1 MSAATLVCRLSGPL
15 QSWGE
20 QSGFARRGT
29 LAHPTY
35 SGLLG
40 LCRAALGHDRR
51 GRDARS
57 GQAADDSWL
66 RAVDMWIRV
75 DRPGTTLTDYH
86 TVGPREGVETVP
98 TGSGRPWRIKEAQ
111 GRMPQTL
118 QTWRVYLTDA
128 AFLWLITG
136 PTQDIERLH
145 EALAT
150 PFWQL
155 SLGRKACVPDFP
167 LVLGRTPRTPTECLD
182 AVPVI
187 GSSGARGAYRF
198 TTGPLGATDRAYAD
212 WPLGPHP
219 HDGYGYRWRETSRV
233 TPPAVTHRTDLFSWA
248 KENLT

>member
-1 MSAATLVCRLSGPL
+1 MSTTTLVCRLSGPL

-29 LAHPTY
+29 LPAPTY

-51 GRDARS
+51 GRDART
-57 GQAADDSWL
+57 GQAADDGWL
-66 RAVDMWIRV
+66 RALDMWIRI
-75 DRPGTTLTDYH
+75 DRPGATLTDYH
-86 TVGPREGVETVP
+86 TVGPREGVDTVP

-111 GRMPQTL
+111 GRVPQTL
-118 QTWRVYLTDA
+118 QTWRLYLTDA
-128 AFLWLITG
+128 AFLWLISG
-136 PTQDIERLH
+136 PAEDVVRLR
-145 EALAT
+145 EALEG

-167 LVLGRTPRTPTECLD
+167 LVLGVSTVGPAECLT
-182 AVPVI
+182 AVPVV
-187 GSSGARGAYRF
+187 GTAGARPVHRFSAVPVGASS
-198 TTGPLGATDRAYAD
+198 RAYAD

-233 TPPAVTHRTDLFSWA
+233 VPPAVPHRTDLLSWA